1 MKIVINTVD
10 WVTEPHSILARVKE
24 EIDRNLNGHT
34 TGTFV
39 LTMDGPTTGENAMLV
54 ALGGSYS
61 NSGPETTARYR
72 LIRLPVSGVPPV
84 LRVERTTT
92 ETPE

>member
-1 MKIVINTVD
+1 MKNLDALTVE
-10 WVTEPHSILARVKE
+10 W
-24 EIDRNLNGHT
+24 
-34 TGTFV
+34 
-39 LTMDGPTTGENAMLV
+39 V

-72 LIRLPVSGVPPV
+72 LIRLPVSEVPTV
-84 LRVERTTT
+84 FRVERTTT